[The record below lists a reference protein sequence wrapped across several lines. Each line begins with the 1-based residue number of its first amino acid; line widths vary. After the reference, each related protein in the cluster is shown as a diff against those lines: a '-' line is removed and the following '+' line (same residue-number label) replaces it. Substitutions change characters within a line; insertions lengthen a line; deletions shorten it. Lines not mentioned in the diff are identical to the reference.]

1 MIIEAR
7 YNGPP
12 NSGNGGWTAGTVAS
26 LIDGSAVVTLRVP
39 PPLEVPLSV
48 HHEGTIAKVYA
59 PDGTL
64 VAETGPADV
73 AREPLTSV
81 GFERALEISAS
92 YPGFVSHPFPTCFV
106 CGPEREPGDGMRLF
120 TGRLPNGDTATP
132 WHVPADVSEPMVWA
146 SLDCPG
152 GWSVGIEARP
162 YVLGRISAHIDG
174 IPAAGD
180 ECVVMGRL
188 LASAGRKADV
198 AAVLFGPNGS
208 ALAWARATWIA
219 IDGVPKA

>member
-1 MIIEAR
+1 
-7 YNGPP
+7 
-12 NSGNGGWTAGTVAS
+12 
-26 LIDGSAVVTLRVP
+26 
-39 PPLEVPLSV
+39 
-48 HHEGTIAKVYA
+48 
-59 PDGTL
+59 
-64 VAETGPADV
+64 
-73 AREPLTSV
+73 
-81 GFERALEISAS
+81 
-92 YPGFVSHPFPTCFV
+92 
-106 CGPEREPGDGMRLF
+106 
-120 TGRLPNGDTATP
+120 
-132 WHVPADVSEPMVWA
+132 MVWA